1 MKYYELT
8 KDQIKAIRI
17 IKGYNPDLRI
27 PIRAISN
34 RVVLEIMD
42 LIEENEYY
50 FLGFEV
56 ANEMTRLTDVQRKK
70 IYNRFALQVI
80 RGR

>member
-27 PIRAISN
+27 GLKYSCY
-34 RVVLEIMD
+34 EQKYEFD
-42 LIEENEYY
+42 
-50 FLGFEV
+50 
-56 ANEMTRLTDVQRKK
+56 
-70 IYNRFALQVI
+70 
-80 RGR
+80 

>member
-8 KDQIKAIRI
+8 KEQIKAIRI

-27 PIRAISN
+27 PIRATSN
-34 RVVLEIMD
+34 RILLEIMD

-56 ANEMTRLTDVQRKK
+56 ANEMTMLTDVQRKK